1 MSRIRIKNFGPIKEG
16 LRENDGWIDINK
28 FTVFIGNQ
36 GSGKS
41 TVAKLISTFVWI
53 EKALTRGDY
62 SKGHFTPTKFR
73 LAYCGYHNIQN
84 YFHNGENDSTEIEYI
99 GNSYNITFK
108 DKRLTI
114 KESKKASE
122 QYLLPQILY
131 VPSERSVLNYVRLP
145 TFVRFKLGSILDFA
159 TELENAL
166 NDVVI
171 SLPIPINNSSLEY
184 DPIRKIVKVI
194 GKDHVVRLKEAS
206 SGFQSA
212 IPLFMVSRYLAN
224 KISKNEESIKESMS
238 TEELK
243 RFIQGVK
250 DIWDNTNFTNE
261 QRRAALSVLASK
273 FNNSVFINIVEEPEQ
288 NLFPTSQKE
297 LLYSLVEFANMSIG
311 NKLIVTTHSPYLI
324 NYLTLA
330 VKANDI
336 YNKINSNLK
345 NKELLSKIKKIVP
358 QESIVKSDD
367 LVIYEMGNSG
377 NIIKL
382 KKYEGLP
389 SDDNYL
395 NQKLAENND
404 LFSELLEIEDQC
416 H

>member
-16 LRENDGWIDINK
+16 LKENDGWIDINK

-53 EKALTRGDY
+53 EKALTRGD
-62 SKGHFTPTKFR
+62 SNRRHFTANKFR
-73 LAYCGYHNIQN
+73 LTYCGYHNIQN
-84 YFHNGENDSTEIEYI
+84 YFHNGENDSSEIEYM
-99 GNSYNITFK
+99 GNSFNIVFK
-108 DKRLTI
+108 DNKLTI
-114 KESKKASE
+114 KENKKPFE

-171 SLPIPINNSSLEY
+171 TLPIPINNSSLEY
-184 DPIRKIVKVI
+184 DPYRKIVKVI
-194 GKDHVVRLKEAS
+194 GKDYIVKLKEAS

-238 TEELK
+238 AEELK

-250 DIWDNTNFTNE
+250 DIWDNINFTNE

-288 NLFPTSQKE
+288 NLFPSSQKE
-297 LLYSLVEFANMSIG
+297 LLFSLIEFANMSIG
-311 NKLIVTTHSPYLI
+311 NKLIMTTHSPYLI

-330 VKANDI
+330 VKANAVHD
-336 YNKINSNLK
+336 KINSNLK
-345 NKELLSKIKKIVP
+345 NAELLSKINKIVP
-358 QESIVKSDD
+358 QKSIIKSND
-367 LVIYEMGNSG
+367 LTIYELNESG
-377 NIIKL
+377 SISKL

-389 SDDNYL
+389 SDENYL
-395 NQKLAENND
+395 NRKLEEDNE
-404 LFSELLEIEDQC
+404 LFLNLLEIEEKCQ
-416 H
+416 